1 MALCLGP
8 ILRIVLE
15 PRMSDLRF
23 LIETHMARNEAVGSQ
38 QHQLYGALSAAMLD
52 GSLPAGSVLPS
63 TRSLAKELGVAR
75 NSLIY
80 AYEQLAAEG
89 YVVANRQGTVVA
101 ALGLAQSAHA
111 RSPQHSDRRGLSA
124 RVSRLSRLRTPQD
137 DLKPFMPGM
146 PALDAFP
153 LAKWQRAVDRA
164 DRSLSSQEL
173 GYRYAL
179 GEPELRQAIATYV
192 RAARG
197 VRCHV
202 DQVVVTQGTQ
212 DSLALC
218 SQLLADVGDLAWIEH
233 PGYPGARM
241 AMEQAGLKL
250 VPITVDADG
259 IHPPP
264 HYWQQ
269 HPPRLIYTT
278 PSHQYPLGSVLSL
291 ARRMALIDQ
300 AAKQGAWVLEDDY
313 DSEFRHDGPPLAAMQ
328 GLRDDAPV
336 VYLGTFS
343 KSLFPGLRL
352 GYMVLPAALV
362 ERAGPVLNAW
372 VRAGRVQ
379 DQRALADFINEGH
392 FTTHLR
398 RMRKLYAQ
406 RQAALRSALAAHWS
420 WPYSLLGG
428 QCGMHLTLAGLPVQD
443 ARLAD
448 AALSQGL
455 SPRAL
460 SAYGCGGIEGFEGL
474 VMGYANVPAEDMCR
488 HVQHLANVVT
498 EVCQSESSTV
508 RPRYPRQSS

>member
-1 MALCLGP
+1 
-8 ILRIVLE
+8 
-15 PRMSDLRF
+15 MSDLRF
-23 LIETHMARNEAVGSQ
+23 LIEAYAAHDKTAGTQ
-38 QHQLYGALSAAMLD
+38 QHQLYAVLRAAMLD
-52 GSLPAGSVLPS
+52 GRLQAGTVLPG
-63 TRSLAKELGVAR
+63 TRTLAKELGVAR

-89 YVVANRQGTVVA
+89 YVLSNRQGTVVA
-101 ALGLAQSAHA
+101 ALGTLQAPLVIASRNEINQ
-111 RSPQHSDRRGLSA
+111 GLSA
-124 RVSRLSRLRTPQD
+124 RVSQLNRSRTPAD

-146 PALDAFP
+146 PAIDAFP
-153 LAKWQRAVDRA
+153 LGKWQRAVERA
-164 DRSLSSQEL
+164 GRGLLPQEL

-212 DSLALC
+212 DSLTLV
-218 SQLLADVGDLAWIEH
+218 SQLLADVGDVAWIEH

-241 AMEQAGLKL
+241 AMAQAGLKL
-250 VPITVDADG
+250 VPVTVDADG
-259 IHPPP
+259 INPPA

-269 HPPRLIYTT
+269 HRPRMIYTT

-300 AAKQGAWVLEDDY
+300 AQSHGAWILEDDY

-343 KSLFPGLRL
+343 KSLFPALRL
-352 GYMVLPAALV
+352 GYIVLPQALV
-362 ERAGPVLNAW
+362 DRMAPVLNAL
-372 VRAGRVQ
+372 VRAGRVR
-379 DQRALADFINEGH
+379 DQRALAEFINEGH

-398 RMRKLYAQ
+398 RMRKLYAE
-406 RQAALRSALAAHWS
+406 RQAALRSALDAHWS
-420 WPYSLLGG
+420 WPVTVLGG
-428 QCGMHLTLAGLPVQD
+428 QCGMHLTLAGLPVSD

-448 AALSQGL
+448 MALSQGL

-460 SAYGCGGIEGFEGL
+460 SAYGCGGIDGFEGL
-474 VMGYANVPAEDMCR
+474 VMGYANVPAEDMSR
-488 HVQHLANVVT
+488 HVQHLVSVVK
-498 EVCQSESSTV
+498 QLDQIESSKA
-508 RPRYPRQSS
+508 R

>member
-1 MALCLGP
+1 
-8 ILRIVLE
+8 
-15 PRMSDLRF
+15 MSDLRF
-23 LIETHMARNEAVGSQ
+23 LIETHLKQCDATGAN
-38 QHQLYGALSAAMLD
+38 QHRLYIALSAAMRD
-52 GSLPAGSVLPS
+52 GSLPAGTVLPS

-89 YVVANRQGTVVA
+89 YVQANRQGTVVA
-101 ALGLAQSAHA
+101 ALGLLRKPHS
-111 RSPQHSDRRGLSA
+111 RVSPLSSGLGLSH
-124 RVSRLSRLRTPQD
+124 RVGRLNRSRTPAD

-164 DRSLSSQEL
+164 DRCLSPQEL

-197 VRCHV
+197 VRCDV

-212 DSLALC
+212 DSLSLC
-218 SQLLADVGDLAWIEH
+218 CQLLADVGDMAWIEH

-241 AMEQAGLKL
+241 AMEQAGLHL
-250 VPITVDADG
+250 VPVTVDVDG
-259 IHPPP
+259 IRPPS
-264 HYWQQ
+264 HYWQ
-269 HPPRLIYTT
+269 HHTPRLIYTT

-291 ARRMALIDQ
+291 ARRMDLIEQ
-300 AAKQGAWVLEDDY
+300 ARHHGTWILEDDY

-328 GLRDDAPV
+328 GLQDDAPV

-343 KSLFPGLRL
+343 KSLFPALRL
-352 GYMVLPAALV
+352 GYIVLPEVLVDQAA
-362 ERAGPVLNAW
+362 PVLNAL
-372 VRAGRVQ
+372 VRAGRVH

-406 RQAALRSALAAHWS
+406 RQAALRCALQSHWA
-420 WPYSLLGG
+420 WPMTLLGG
-428 QCGMHLTLAGLPVQD
+428 QCGMHLTLAGLPVPD
-443 ARLAD
+443 TRLAD
-448 AALSQGL
+448 ESLVQGL
-455 SPRAL
+455 SPRPL
-460 SAYGCGGIEGFEGL
+460 SAYGCGGIDGFEGL
-474 VMGYANVPAEDMCR
+474 VMGYANVPAEDMSR
-488 HVQHLANVVT
+488 HVRHLLDITAKISR
-498 EVCQSESSTV
+498 QQDSSRTK
-508 RPRYPRQSS
+508 

>member
-1 MALCLGP
+1 
-8 ILRIVLE
+8 
-15 PRMSDLRF
+15 MSDLSF
-23 LIETHMARNEAVGSQ
+23 LIATHMARSGALGSQ
-38 QHQLYGALSAAMLD
+38 QHQLYAALSAAMLN
-52 GSLPAGSVLPS
+52 GSLPAGTLLPG
-63 TRSLAKELGVAR
+63 TRSLAAELGVAR

-89 YVVANRQGTVVA
+89 YVLANRQGTVVA
-101 ALGLAQSAHA
+101 ALGLAPSVQAPSTRHA
-111 RSPQHSDRRGLSA
+111 SRRGLSE
-124 RVSRLSRLRTPQD
+124 RVSRLSRLRTPAD

-212 DSLALC
+212 DSLSLC
-218 SQLLADVGDLAWIEH
+218 SQLLADVGDVAWIEH

-241 AMEQAGLKL
+241 AMEQAGLQL
-250 VPITVDADG
+250 VPVTVDADG
-259 IHPPP
+259 INPPAR
-264 HYWQQ
+264 YWQQ

-300 AAKQGAWVLEDDY
+300 ADKQGAWILEDDY

-343 KSLFPGLRL
+343 KSLFPALRL
-352 GYMVLPAALV
+352 GYIVLPEALV
-362 ERAGPVLNAW
+362 DRAAPVLNAW

-406 RQAALRSALAAHWS
+406 RQTALRAALDAHWP
-420 WPYSLLGG
+420 WPATVLGG
-428 QCGMHLTLAGLPVQD
+428 QCGMHLTLAGVPVQD
-443 ARLAD
+443 TRLAD
-448 AALSQGL
+448 AALLQGL

-488 HVQHLANVVT
+488 HVQHLAQVVSQL
-498 EVCQSESSTV
+498 CRSESSKA
-508 RPRYPRQSS
+508 RPGHPQRSS

>member
-212 DSLALC
+212 DSLVLC

-250 VPITVDADG
+250 VPVTVDADG
-259 IHPPP
+259 IHPPQ

-343 KSLFPGLRL
+343 KSLFPALRL

>member
-1 MALCLGP
+1 MALCLEP

-23 LIETHMARNEAVGSQ
+23 LIETHMARNMAVGSQ

-101 ALGLAQSAHA
+101 ALGWAPSAHA
-111 RSPQHSDRRGLSA
+111 RSPQHSDRRGLST

-164 DRSLSSQEL
+164 DRGLSSQEL

-218 SQLLADVGDLAWIEH
+218 SQLLADVGDVAWIEH

-250 VPITVDADG
+250 VPVTVDADG
-259 IHPPP
+259 IHPPQ

-343 KSLFPGLRL
+343 KSLFPALRL
-352 GYMVLPAALV
+352 GYMVLPEALV

-406 RQAALRSALAAHWS
+406 RQAALRSALAEYWL

-448 AALSQGL
+448 AALLQGL

-474 VMGYANVPAEDMCR
+474 VMGYANVPADDMCR
-488 HVQHLANVVT
+488 HVQHLAKVVSQL
-498 EVCQSESSTV
+498 CRSESSTA
-508 RPRYPRQSS
+508 RPRHPQQSS